1 MNNPVLL
8 NAYVLDS
15 DEQSN
20 LPMNG
25 GQQNRMKTHL
35 PDPPSVYDNTK
46 SKTVKNNHMND
57 LKQIINGIHETES
70 SHQQSSGDLGDYV
83 APDLKSAKQTSPLP
97 NTVVKSASDDA
108 YGLQYNPAM
117 IKNEVSQQSRNA
129 LPNPYANDVNEKL
142 NYLIYLL
149 EQQRDVKG
157 NQTVEELLL
166 YSFLGV
172 FIIYVLDS
180 FAKIGKYKR

>member
-15 DEQSN
+15 EEQSN
-20 LPMNG
+20 NG
-25 GQQNRMKTHL
+25 GNTDKIKTHL
-35 PDPPSVYDNTK
+35 PDPPSVYDNNK
-46 SKTVKNNHMND
+46 LKNKKNNHMND

-70 SHQQSSGDLGDYV
+70 SQQDYHGSLGDYS
-83 APDLKSAKQTSPLP
+83 APDLKSKKITAPIQ
-97 NTVVKSASDDA
+97 NTVVSASDNDA

-117 IKNEVSQQSRNA
+117 IKNTSSNSVRHA
-129 LPNPYANDVNEKL
+129 MPNPYQNDVNEKL

-180 FAKIGKYKR
+180 FSKIGKYKR

>member
-15 DEQSN
+15 EEQSN
-20 LPMNG
+20 SNNNLGNMDK
-25 GQQNRMKTHL
+25 MKTHL
-35 PDPPSVYDNTK
+35 PDPPSVYDNNKLKTK
-46 SKTVKNNHMND
+46 KDSHMND
-57 LKQIINGIHETES
+57 LKQIINGIHESETS
-70 SHQQSSGDLGDYV
+70 QQDSSGGLGDYS
-83 APDLKSAKQTSPLP
+83 APDLKSKKQSPSMQ
-97 NTVVKSASDDA
+97 NTVVSASVDDA

-117 IKNEVSQQSRNA
+117 IKNVSPRSSQHVM
-129 LPNPYANDVNEKL
+129 PNPYQNDVNEKL

>member
-15 DEQSN
+15 EEQSN
-20 LPMNG
+20 SMNSG
-25 GQQNRMKTHL
+25 NKSEIMKTHL
-35 PDPPSVYDNTK
+35 PDPPSVYDSNK
-46 SKTVKNNHMND
+46 QKNKKNNNMDN
-57 LKQIINGIHETES
+57 LKQIINGIHESES
-70 SHQQSSGDLGDYV
+70 SSQDSNGSLGDYY
-83 APDLKSAKQTSPLP
+83 APDLKSKKQIPVQ
-97 NTVVKSASDDA
+97 NTVVSVSTDDA

-117 IKNEVSQQSRNA
+117 IKNNPQSNTNVI
-129 LPNPYANDVNEKL
+129 PNPYQNDVNEKL

-149 EQQRDVKG
+149 EQQKDVKG

>member
-15 DEQSN
+15 EEQTNS
-20 LPMNG
+20 MNNSG
-25 GQQNRMKTHL
+25 KSENVKTHL
-35 PDPPSVYDNTK
+35 PDPPSVYDSNKQQNK
-46 SKTVKNNHMND
+46 SNNMNN
-57 LKQIINGIHETES
+57 LKQIINGIHESES
-70 SHQQSSGDLGDYV
+70 SSQDSNGGLGDYS
-83 APDLKSAKQTSPLP
+83 APDLKSKRQTHMQ
-97 NTVVKSASDDA
+97 NTVISAATDDA

-117 IKNEVSQQSRNA
+117 IKNSPQTNTNNVM
-129 LPNPYANDVNEKL
+129 PNPYQNDMNEKL